1 MINLIYNS
9 GILTFKN
16 AEYSISGYQNIGYEG
31 IHLFIQN
38 ETYSMVIFLD
48 TETTTINETS
58 FSSMEEILTALGNP
72 NEIPI

>member
-9 GILTFKN
+9 EILTFEN
-16 AEYSISGYQNIGYEG
+16 AEYSIIGYQSIGYEG

-38 ETYSMVIFLD
+38 QTYSMVIFLD

-58 FSSMEEILTALGNP
+58 FSSMEEMLIALGSP
-72 NEIPI
+72 IEIPI

>member
-9 GILTFKN
+9 GILTFEN
-16 AEYSISGYQNIGYEG
+16 AEYVITGYQSIGFEG

-48 TETTTINETS
+48 TETTTINEAS
-58 FSSMEEILTALGNP
+58 FSSMEEMLIALGSP
-72 NEIPI
+72 IEIPI